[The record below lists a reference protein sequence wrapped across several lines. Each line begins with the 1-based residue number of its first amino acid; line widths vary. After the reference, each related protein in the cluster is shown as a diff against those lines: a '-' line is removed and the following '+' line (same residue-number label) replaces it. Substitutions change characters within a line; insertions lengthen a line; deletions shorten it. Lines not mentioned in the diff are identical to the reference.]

1 MRSASAPAYRIPVEA
16 KRQAVALLQQYE
28 GGHGVHLADPLLTS
42 TVHFIAFESGRQ
54 TPDVL
59 AILQQIP
66 GSRVPESTKPGNFE
80 TSMQN
85 RRRAMEKNPTLP
97 WHYGKCSPDC
107 PPGCQGKT
115 SKRARSAVAGGAEGP
130 PSTRPALVADGVVA
144 SSADLGYPPLAMG
157 AAASAASG
165 AAHAD
170 IFGEAQTGATQQL
183 EEHDAFVAQQF
194 HIEGLLQQ
202 SRVASSVVNGSPEE
216 QQSSS
221 TTILNLV
228 PQVVQ
233 C

>member
-28 GGHGVHLADPLLTS
+28 GGQGVHLEDPLLTG
-42 TVHFIAFESGRQ
+42 TVHFIVFESGRQ

-66 GSRVPESTKPGNFE
+66 GSRVPESTKPGHFE

-115 SKRARSAVAGGAEGP
+115 SKRARSAAAGGAEGP
-130 PSTRPALVADGVVA
+130 PSTRPALAAGGVVRA
-144 SSADLGYPPLAMG
+144 ANSGGPGGPTGPLRTPSRTPGTLIRDSLKPTESPPGGPL
-157 AAASAASG
+157 
-165 AAHAD
+165 
-170 IFGEAQTGATQQL
+170 I
-183 EEHDAFVAQQF
+183 
-194 HIEGLLQQ
+194 
-202 SRVASSVVNGSPEE
+202 
-216 QQSSS
+216 
-221 TTILNLV
+221 LV
-228 PQVVQ
+228 PGTFGTFG
-233 C
+233 